1 MKNKNITF
9 AAFLKHQILSS
20 FLSPVFIISA
30 FVFVFY
36 VFFNFFI
43 KQQFFTG
50 KGSADL
56 TLLFSAIPYI
66 CIIVIPCLC
75 WKKSD
80 SVYDDFVPLSFFQKK
95 LAYVLTYLINFVSI
109 LIFKYLSNTSSFST
123 YILTQFSI
131 SAVTRRSSCGR
142 LSIRISFSLRS
153 NCFITLPIMYSTIH
167 LVQKITMANTTINL
181 MILMMMFSIQ
191 FSFFP

>member
-9 AAFLKHQILSS
+9 AAFLKHQLFSS

-95 LAYVLTYLINFVSI
+95 LAKV
-109 LIFKYLSNTSSFST
+109 K
-123 YILTQFSI
+123 
-131 SAVTRRSSCGR
+131 
-142 LSIRISFSLRS
+142 
-153 NCFITLPIMYSTIH
+153 
-167 LVQKITMANTTINL
+167 KIYYNV
-181 MILMMMFSIQ
+181 
-191 FSFFP
+191 